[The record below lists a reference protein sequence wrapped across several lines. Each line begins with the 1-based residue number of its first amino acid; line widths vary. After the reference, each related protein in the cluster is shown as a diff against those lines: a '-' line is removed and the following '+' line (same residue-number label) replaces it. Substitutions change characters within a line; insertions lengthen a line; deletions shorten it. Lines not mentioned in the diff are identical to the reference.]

1 MLNES
6 GFSRM
11 SPTGKVLGS
20 FTALGSNSLHT
31 KKTGSRKRLT
41 LESGNGQRQTP
52 YGEYPTRLEIPTGHG
67 THQHLSIHR
76 NWDLPDSVTH
86 SPDIPSQS
94 SHRTKQTMSALGSL
108 NIFSDSVTMN
118 GIHKIKPFPRN
129 NLSYTPPN
137 VAPRMSIV
145 SNSCPP
151 HRCFPCILFFSLSFF
166 PASFKKSTN
175 TTPDCVRSCFDAC
188 GPMCIKTGFGSSCV
202 FQVVLVALL
211 FLVTCWFIFFWNG
224 DLY

>member
-52 YGEYPTRLEIPTGHG
+52 YGEYPTGLEIPTGHG

-94 SHRTKQTMSALGSL
+94 SHRAKQTMSALGSL

-166 PASFKKSTN
+166 PASFKNYKHNSGL
-175 TTPDCVRSCFDAC
+175 RSELFWCMWTHVHQNGLQKQLC
-188 GPMCIKTGFGSSCV
+188 